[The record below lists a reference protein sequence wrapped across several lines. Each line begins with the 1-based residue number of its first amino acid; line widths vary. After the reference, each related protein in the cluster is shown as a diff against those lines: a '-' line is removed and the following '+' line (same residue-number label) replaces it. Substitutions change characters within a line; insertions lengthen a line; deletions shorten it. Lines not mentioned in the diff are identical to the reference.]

1 MDDAPLE
8 AGCLA
13 LLEPLDAE
21 LAAAGSLSADF
32 VSAFFG
38 EPDFSEPD
46 LSEPE
51 SPSTPLL
58 DPLRLSVR

>member
-1 MDDAPLE
+1 MDDAPLV

-32 VSAFFG
+32 VSAFCG

-46 LSEPE
+46 PEPE

>member
-1 MDDAPLE
+1 MDDASLE
-8 AGCLA
+8 AGCLP

-32 VSAFFG
+32 VPDFLS
-38 EPDFSEPD
+38 EPDFSG
-46 LSEPE
+46 PE